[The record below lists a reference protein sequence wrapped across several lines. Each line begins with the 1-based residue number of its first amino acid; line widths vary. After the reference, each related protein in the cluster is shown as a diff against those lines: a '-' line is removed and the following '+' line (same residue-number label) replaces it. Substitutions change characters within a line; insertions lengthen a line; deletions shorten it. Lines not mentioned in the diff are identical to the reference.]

1 MKQKWST
8 LISSVKDMSEWEK
21 WSIKWFITV
30 IVFIIVSFLL
40 LVRIA
45 KWTGF
50 ELADWPSIMIL
61 IEVMVGVAIYAGIA
75 SRKTDASE
83 KMKRQAIWACSIFV
97 LVLAGLFILRIIDL
111 IRVGEIIEIIVLFGL
126 VLITAE
132 YTRHT
137 RIMAKEMKE
146 QRYAALK
153 PIIDIQKQIGS
164 GLDSA
169 REEMAALKGELP
181 QALPCKLINIG
192 PGPAIDV
199 YSFIEYPIGKRSRW
213 DFGTIAAGYES
224 PSQAQLFLEPQG
236 DRSFLVAYYKDVY
249 NQRFKSSREVKINKE
264 ERRLD
269 MAPLAICKLP
279 KEEHNNND

>member
-1 MKQKWST
+1 MKQKWAK
-8 LISSVKDMSEWEK
+8 IKAVIRE
-21 WSIKWFITV
+21 WSIL
-30 IVFIIVSFLL
+30 IVMSIPVSILFAYGIVNRDSMSYPGWALL
-40 LVRIA
+40 IGIVLSLVLFAFALTKARRE
-45 KWTGF
+45 GF
-50 ELADWPSIMIL
+50 SGRWVAIL
-61 IEVMVGVAIYAGIA
+61 ILSVGV
-75 SRKTDASE
+75 
-83 KMKRQAIWACSIFV
+83 
-97 LVLAGLFILRIIDL
+97 LFILYLVYNLRQIEPVDWVQIML
-111 IRVGEIIEIIVLFGL
+111 MLALVAVTLLSAMSAIRQANASVKM
-126 VLITAE
+126 AE
-132 YTRHT
+132 
-137 RIMAKEMKE
+137 EMKE

-181 QALPCKLINIG
+181 EALPCKLINIG

-213 DFGTIAAGYES
+213 DFGTIAAGCES

-264 ERRLD
+264 DRRLD